1 MQYIWVFIYFFKHF
15 SASTQNNSTPKS
27 NHVLKS
33 ENDLTSPLL
42 TENGRSR
49 ILDKINE
56 NKLESDNL
64 NIDVTRRTGEASS
77 ETTQPEGQGIAS
89 AGDSEHQSEVNDSNL
104 PEGFFDDPVQD
115 AKVKLKYILQWH
127 ILLITKWI

>member
-1 MQYIWVFIYFFKHF
+1 M
-15 SASTQNNSTPKS
+15 
-27 NHVLKS
+27 
-33 ENDLTSPLL
+33 TSPLL

-64 NIDVTRRTGEASS
+64 NIDVTRRTGEALS